1 VPHPCPAPVA
11 PGRPRFEVAEIF
23 RTHGAAY
30 RQRHALG
37 RRQRQAMW
45 AIEHCRTATLG
56 GHRDVCLAC
65 GHEQPSYNSCRD
77 RHCPKCQALAQA
89 AWLAQRQE
97 RVLPTYHFHVV
108 FTLPAE
114 LRALC
119 RWNPVALYDLLFA
132 CATQTLLDFG
142 RGELGAQLGI
152 TAVLHTWTRDL
163 RLHPH
168 LHCVVTGGG
177 LSHVGAH
184 WVATGPRFLFPVMA
198 LAKRF
203 RGKVLARLRA
213 LRAADSLV
221 YGGGC
226 ADLAAARGFRRL
238 LDTLART
245 PWVVYAKRPFGGTAQ
260 VFAYLGR
267 YTHRVAISNARL
279 VAVDHETVR
288 FRTRDGRHATLSPE
302 RFIGR
307 FLLHVL
313 PRRFVKTRHYGLLAG
328 RNVTTRLEQARAQL
342 LAAAAPPAAPV
353 APPPSAPPDWRTV
366 LAQLTGLDLSV
377 CPRCGGPRV
386 RLPLDTLPHEARTI
400 TTCAHD
406 TS

>member
-1 VPHPCPAPVA
+1 VTHPCPAPRA
-11 PGRPRFEVAEIF
+11 PGRPRFEVADTF
-23 RTHGAAY
+23 RAHGAAY
-30 RQRHALG
+30 RRRHALDP
-37 RRQRQAMW
+37 RQRQAMW

-56 GHRDVCLAC
+56 GHRDVCVAC

-77 RHCPKCQALAQA
+77 RHCPKCQALTQA

-97 RVLPTYHFHVV
+97 RVLPTHHFHVV

-177 LSHVGAH
+177 LSQDRGR
-184 WVATGPRFLFPVMA
+184 WVATSPRFLFPVTA

-203 RGKVLARLRA
+203 RGTVLARLRA
-213 LRAADSLV
+213 LRAAGALV
-221 YGGGC
+221 YRGG
-226 ADLAAARGFRRL
+226 AAALADARTFQAL
-238 LDTLART
+238 LDRLAQSR
-245 PWVVYAKRPFGGTAQ
+245 WVVYAKRPFGGINQ

-279 VAVDHETVR
+279 VAVDAETVR
-288 FRTRDGRHATLSPE
+288 FRTRDGHHATLTPE

-313 PRRFVKTRHYGLLAG
+313 PRRFVKIRHYGLLAG
-328 RNVTTRLEQARAQL
+328 RNVGSRLEQARAL
-342 LAAAAPPAAPV
+342 LPAGASPPAATPTLAR
-353 APPPSAPPDWRTV
+353 APTEWRTV
-366 LAQLTGLDLSV
+366 LAQLTGVDVSI

-386 RLPLDTLPHEARTI
+386 RRPLATPAPAPPSLAPCT
-400 TTCAHD
+400 HD